1 MGASALIFSV
11 MMPCKGHKKRV
22 PNFGNDCFSHFCGF
36 PMLGTTIFDVFA
48 CSQHWEQLFFFI
60 FGRSRPRE
68 RWFLSFSAVPDLGN
82 NVFNP
87 FCSFPRSGT
96 SVLDSIWHAQN
107 TLKSALIGMDATNS
121 QHFASLVMDA
131 CTLTCAQSY
140 NPNQSPCA
148 VFYDQL
154 LLLFIERELFLG

>member
-36 PMLGTTIFDVFA
+36 PMSGTTIFGVFA
-48 CSQHWEQLFFFI
+48 CSQHWEQLFFL
-60 FGRSRPRE
+60 
-68 RWFLSFSAVPDLGN
+68 FLGVPDIGN
-82 NVFNP
+82 DD
-87 FCSFPRSGT
+87 FCHFQLFPRSGT
-96 SVLDSIWHAQN
+96 SVLESIWRAQD
-107 TLKSALIGMDATNS
+107 TLKNTLIGMDATNS
-121 QHFASLVMDA
+121 QHFARLMIGA
-131 CTLTCAQSY
+131 YILACAQSHD
-140 NPNQSPCA
+140 PNQSPCA

>member
-22 PNFGNDCFSHFCGF
+22 PNFGNDCFSHFCGS

-48 CSQHWEQLFFFI
+48 CSQHWEQLFF
-60 FGRSRPRE
+60 S
-68 RWFLSFSAVPDLGN
+68 FLGVPDLGN
-82 NVFNP
+82 NIFKSV
-87 FCSFPRSGT
+87 CSFPRSGT
-96 SVLDSIWHAQN
+96 SVLDSIWRAQD
-107 TLKSALIGMDATNS
+107 TLKSTLIGMDATNS

-140 NPNQSPCA
+140 NPNQRPGA
-148 VFYDQL
+148 VLYD
-154 LLLFIERELFLG
+154 

>member
-22 PNFGNDCFSHFCGF
+22 PNFGNDCFSHFWGF
-36 PMLGTTIFDVFA
+36 PMSGTTIFDVFA
-48 CSQHWEQLFFFI
+48 CSQHWEQLFF
-60 FGRSRPRE
+60 P
-68 RWFLSFSAVPDLGN
+68 FLGVPDIGN
-82 NVFNP
+82 DD
-87 FCSFPRSGT
+87 FCHFQLFPRLGT

-140 NPNQSPCA
+140 NPNQRPGA
-148 VFYDQL
+148 VLYD
-154 LLLFIERELFLG
+154 

>member
-36 PMLGTTIFDVFA
+36 PMSGTTIFDVFA
-48 CSQHWEQLFFFI
+48 CSQHWEQRFFSFLGIPGIGNDDFCHFQLFPTSGTTFFK
-60 FGRSRPRE
+60 S
-68 RWFLSFSAVPDLGN
+68 
-82 NVFNP
+82 

-96 SVLDSIWHAQN
+96 SVLDSIWRAQD
-107 TLKSALIGMDATNS
+107 TLKSTLIGMDATNS
-121 QHFASLVMDA
+121 QNFASLVIDA

-140 NPNQSPCA
+140 NPNQRPGA
-148 VFYDQL
+148 VLYD
-154 LLLFIERELFLG
+154 

>member
-48 CSQHWEQLFFFI
+48 CSQHWEQLFF
-60 FGRSRPRE
+60 S
-68 RWFLSFSAVPDLGN
+68 FLGVPDLGN
-82 NVFNP
+82 NVFKS

-96 SVLDSIWHAQN
+96 SVLDSIWRAQDI
-107 TLKSALIGMDATNS
+107 LKSTLIGMDATNS
-121 QHFASLVMDA
+121 QNFASLVMDA

-140 NPNQSPCA
+140 NPNQRPGA
-148 VFYDQL
+148 VLYD
-154 LLLFIERELFLG
+154 

>member
-36 PMLGTTIFDVFA
+36 PMSGTTIFDVFA
-48 CSQHWEQLFFFI
+48 CSQHWEQLFF
-60 FGRSRPRE
+60 S
-68 RWFLSFSAVPDLGN
+68 FLGVPDLGN
-82 NVFNP
+82 NVFKS

-96 SVLDSIWHAQN
+96 SVLDSRWRAQD
-107 TLKSALIGMDATNS
+107 TLKSTLIGMDATNS
-121 QHFASLVMDA
+121 QNFASLVIDA

-140 NPNQSPCA
+140 NPNQRPGA
-148 VFYDQL
+148 VLYD
-154 LLLFIERELFLG
+154 

>member
-48 CSQHWEQLFFFI
+48 CSQHWEQLFF
-60 FGRSRPRE
+60 S
-68 RWFLSFSAVPDLGN
+68 FLGVPDLGN
-82 NVFNP
+82 NVFKS

-96 SVLDSIWHAQN
+96 SVLDSIWRAQD
-107 TLKSALIGMDATNS
+107 TLKSTLIGMDTTNS
-121 QHFASLVMDA
+121 QHFASLVIDA
-131 CTLTCAQSY
+131 CTLTCA
-140 NPNQSPCA
+140 
-148 VFYDQL
+148 
-154 LLLFIERELFLG
+154 

>member
-48 CSQHWEQLFFFI
+48 CSQHWEQLFF
-60 FGRSRPRE
+60 S
-68 RWFLSFSAVPDLGN
+68 FLGVPDIGN
-82 NVFNP
+82 DD
-87 FCSFPRSGT
+87 FCHFQLFPRSGT
-96 SVLDSIWHAQN
+96 SVLDSIWRAQD
-107 TLKSALIGMDATNS
+107 TLKSTLIGMDATNS
-121 QHFASLVMDA
+121 QNFASLVMDA

-140 NPNQSPCA
+140 NPNQRPGT
-148 VFYDQL
+148 VLYD
-154 LLLFIERELFLG
+154 

>member
-48 CSQHWEQLFFFI
+48 CSQHWEQLFF
-60 FGRSRPRE
+60 S
-68 RWFLSFSAVPDLGN
+68 FLGVPDLGN
-82 NVFNP
+82 DD
-87 FCSFPRSGT
+87 FCHFQLFPRSGT
-96 SVLDSIWHAQN
+96 SVLDSIWRVQD
-107 TLKSALIGMDATNS
+107 TLKSTLIGIDATNS

-140 NPNQSPCA
+140 NPNQRPGA
-148 VFYDQL
+148 VLYD
-154 LLLFIERELFLG
+154 

>member
-48 CSQHWEQLFFFI
+48 CSQHWEQLFF
-60 FGRSRPRE
+60 S
-68 RWFLSFSAVPDLGN
+68 FLGVPDLGN
-82 NVFNP
+82 DD
-87 FCSFPRSGT
+87 FCHFQLFPRSGT
-96 SVLDSIWHAQN
+96 SVLDSIWRAQDI
-107 TLKSALIGMDATNS
+107 LKSTLIGMDATNS
-121 QHFASLVMDA
+121 QNFASLVIDA

-140 NPNQSPCA
+140 NPNQRPGT
-148 VFYDQL
+148 VLYD
-154 LLLFIERELFLG
+154 